1 MYSMLYLS
9 MTAVRLNENTERRLG
24 MLAERTGRTKSF
36 YIREAIEQHLQD
48 LEDYYLAADRA
59 RNPGRIYTSEEIE
72 RELGLQD

>member
-1 MYSMLYLS
+1 
-9 MTAVRLNENTERRLG
+9 MTAVRLDKDTERRLG
-24 MLAERTGRTKSF
+24 SLAERTGRTKSF

-48 LEDYYLAADRA
+48 LEDYYLAAERA